1 MNTDLEVVE
10 EGQGVALFYR
20 PGEGAGR
27 TGGKGGSVADGEWPS
42 FNVFASGGGETMRPG
57 RW

>member
-1 MNTDLEVVE
+1 VWRSFI
-10 EGQGVALFYR
+10 GQERVR
-20 PGEGAGR
+20 GER
-27 TGGKGGSVADGEWPS
+27 GGKGGSVAGGEWPS